1 MLITICTLP
10 PMESQNGRYVPLKNT
25 FAYRSSCPYN
35 IYLLA
40 AIMEQGGYDI
50 AINDWNGKESA
61 IEEIFDELLKFD
73 VIMIS
78 SNSWNWQ
85 PTRWLIEK
93 LRSVRDDQTLIVGGL
108 QASLFGRKIIEEFP
122 VDYVVR
128 GEGEKSMIPL
138 LRLIEKKG
146 APEDVPGLVFK
157 DKGEIRFNDL
167 SQLMTPE
174 EMALLP
180 VPLYEKLP
188 ENVYHWLSI
197 ESSRGCVNSCI
208 YCSVPHKKSW
218 RPLSAE
224 AFVNRL
230 ETYIPFLGKV
240 TTDKFLFIDDSFIID
255 VHRARDIAGL
265 LKKRKIEIK
274 AIWNSHIIEL
284 FEEDM
289 LIEMEP
295 YTEAILVGAESFQ
308 AETLHK
314 IGKKFKPEDI
324 LKGTATAV
332 KLGMGKKLIFSFI
345 IGFPWQNKQA
355 IIQEIDRIYDLVS
368 SNDAFALINWL
379 ILNPG
384 SRIWNE
390 YYKGKNASLRDTG
403 KLYDQW
409 KKEVFPVNNEEL
421 QEINYYIKCLQ
432 DTLPGG
438 AYRLQHYAADLR
450 S

>member
-10 PMESQNGRYVPLKNT
+10 PMESQDGRYIPLKNT

-40 AIMEQGGYDI
+40 AIMEQGGYECV
-50 AINDWNGKESA
+50 INDWNGKESG
-61 IEEIFDELLKFD
+61 IDDIFDELLTFD

-108 QASLFGRKIIEEFP
+108 QASLFGRKIMEEFP

-146 APEDVPGLVFK
+146 KPEDVPGLVFN
-157 DKGEIRFNDL
+157 DKGEIRFNTL
-167 SQLMTPE
+167 SPLMTPE

-188 ENVYHWLSI
+188 DKVYHWLSI

-208 YCSVPHKKSW
+208 YCSVPHKRSW

-224 AFVNRL
+224 TFVDRL
-230 ETYIPFLGKV
+230 ETYMPFLGKV

-255 VHRARDIAGL
+255 VNRAKDIAGL
-265 LKKRKIEIK
+265 LKKRDIEVK

-289 LIEMEP
+289 LVEMEP

-308 AETLHK
+308 EETLHK

-345 IGFPWQNKQA
+345 IGFPWQNKEA
-355 IIQEIDRIYDLVS
+355 IIREIDHIYDLVS
-368 SNDAFALINWL
+368 SNDACALINWL

-390 YYKGKNASLRDTG
+390 YYKGKNVSLRDSG

-409 KKEVFPVNNEEL
+409 KHEVFPVNNEEL

-432 DTLPGG
+432 DTLHGG
-438 AYRLQHYAADLR
+438 AYRLQHYAADNP
-450 S
+450 